1 MEEKFVIYGE
11 KPLMGE
17 VVIKGSKNAATP
29 ILAAALLTENPCFIS
44 NIPLIEDVF
53 RMIELIESLGVNV
66 EWLSKNKIKI
76 QAKELNVSQL
86 KNEIIC
92 QLRSSVLLLGP
103 LLARL
108 GKIEFPSPGGCVIGA
123 RPLETHLR
131 AFESLGVKIN
141 RKGEKYVFQSS
152 LPAGRQAAKPK
163 NKINDIVLKEF
174 SVTATENILMFASLS
189 PQKTIIRLA
198 AAEPHIQDLIH
209 FLQKLGVEIEG
220 SGTHRLVVRGKNHLS
235 GAEHHLVPD
244 YIEAGTFLIAIAATH
259 GKALVRGVI
268 LDHMDAMIF
277 KLREMGVRLKIYS
290 RKNGLSDILVLPRLK
305 LKATNIQ
312 TLPYPG
318 LPTDIQAP
326 FGVLATQAE
335 GTSLIHDPLYEGRLR
350 YVNELNKMGANCLIA
365 DAHRAFIVGPTP
377 LYGKEITSFDIRAG
391 ATLIIAGLMA
401 KGKTVINNIY
411 QVDRGYEE
419 IEKRLRKL
427 GANIKRVK
435 S

>member
-11 KPLMGE
+11 KPLNGE
-17 VVIKGSKNAATP
+17 ITIKGSKNAATP
-29 ILAAALLTENPCFIS
+29 ILAATLLTKNPCIIS
-44 NIPLIEDVF
+44 NLPLIEDVF
-53 RMIELIESLGVNV
+53 RMIELIESLGVSV
-66 EWLSKNKIKI
+66 KWLGKNKIKI
-76 QAKELNVSQL
+76 QAEKLNTARL
-86 KNEIIC
+86 NNEIIC
-92 QLRSSVLLLGP
+92 QLRSSVLFLGP

-108 GKIEFPSPGGCVIGA
+108 GKVEFPSPGGCVIGA
-123 RPLETHLR
+123 RSLETHFR
-131 AFESLGVKIN
+131 AFKSLGAKIS
-141 RKGEKYVFQSS
+141 RKGEKYIFISPVKF
-152 LPAGRQAAKPK
+152 K
-163 NKINDIVLKEF
+163 NKINDITLKEF
-174 SVTATENILMFASLS
+174 SVTTTENILMFASLL

-209 FLQKLGVEIEG
+209 FLQKLGVKIEG
-220 SGTHRLVVRGKNHLS
+220 SGTHCLIVEGKNQLD
-235 GAEHHLVPD
+235 GAEHYLVPD
-244 YIEAGTFLIAIAATH
+244 YIEAGTFLIAIAATR
-259 GKALVRGVI
+259 GKALIKGI
-268 LDHMDAMIF
+268 MLNHMDAIIY
-277 KLREMGVRLKIYS
+277 KLQEMGVRLKIFPQ
-290 RKNGLSDILVLPRLK
+290 KNNLSDILVLPSLK

-391 ATLIIAGLMA
+391 ATLIIAGLIA
-401 KGKTVINNIY
+401 KGKTIINNIY
-411 QVDRGYEE
+411 QVDRGYEK

>member
-1 MEEKFVIYGE
+1 MEEKFIIHGE
-11 KPLMGE
+11 KPLIGE
-17 VVIKGSKNAATP
+17 ITVKGSKNAATP
-29 ILAAALLTENPCFIS
+29 ILAATLLTKNPCIIS

-53 RMIELIESLGVNV
+53 RMIELIESLGVSV
-66 EWLSKNKIKI
+66 KWLTKNKVRI
-76 QAKELNVSQL
+76 QARELNISQL

-108 GKIEFPSPGGCVIGA
+108 ERIEFPSPGGCVIGA
-123 RPLETHLR
+123 RSLETHLK
-131 AFESLGVKIN
+131 AFESLGIKIN
-141 RKGEKYVFQSS
+141 RKGEKYIFS
-152 LPAGRQAAKPK
+152 LPSNTNK
-163 NKINDIVLKEF
+163 KINDIVLKEF
-174 SVTATENILMFASLS
+174 SVTATENILMFASLL

-198 AAEPHIQDLIH
+198 AAEPHVQDLIR
-209 FLQKLGVEIEG
+209 FLQKLGVKIEG
-220 SGTHRLVVRGKNHLS
+220 GGTHHLIVEGKSQLS
-235 GAEHHLVPD
+235 GAEHRLVPD

-259 GKALVRGVI
+259 GKALVRGVM
-268 LDHMDAMIF
+268 LDHMDAIIF
-277 KLREMGVRLKIYS
+277 KLREMGVRLKIHP
-290 RKNGLSDILVLPRLK
+290 RKDNLCDILVLPSLK

-326 FGVLATQAE
+326 FGVLATQAD

-401 KGKTVINNIY
+401 KGKTIINNIY
-411 QVDRGYEE
+411 QVDRGYEK

-427 GANIKRVK
+427 GANIRRTKN
-435 S
+435 

>member
-1 MEEKFVIYGE
+1 
-11 KPLMGE
+11 
-17 VVIKGSKNAATP
+17 
-29 ILAAALLTENPCFIS
+29 
-44 NIPLIEDVF
+44 
-53 RMIELIESLGVNV
+53 
-66 EWLSKNKIKI
+66 
-76 QAKELNVSQL
+76 
-86 KNEIIC
+86 
-92 QLRSSVLLLGP
+92 LGP

-108 GKIEFPSPGGCVIGA
+108 GKVEFPSPGGCVIGA
-123 RPLETHLR
+123 RSLETHFR
-131 AFESLGVKIN
+131 AFKSLGAKIS
-141 RKGEKYVFQSS
+141 RKGEKYIFISPVKF
-152 LPAGRQAAKPK
+152 K
-163 NKINDIVLKEF
+163 NKINDITLKEF
-174 SVTATENILMFASLS
+174 SVTTTENILMFASLL

-209 FLQKLGVEIEG
+209 FLQKLGVKIEG
-220 SGTHRLVVRGKNHLS
+220 SGTHCLIVEGKNQLD
-235 GAEHHLVPD
+235 GAEHYLVPD
-244 YIEAGTFLIAIAATH
+244 YIEAGTFLIAIAATR
-259 GKALVRGVI
+259 GKALIKGI
-268 LDHMDAMIF
+268 MLNHMDAIIY
-277 KLREMGVRLKIYS
+277 KLQEMGVRLKIFPQ
-290 RKNGLSDILVLPRLK
+290 KNNLSDILVLPSLK

-391 ATLIIAGLMA
+391 ATLIIAGLIA
-401 KGKTVINNIY
+401 KGKTIINNIY
-411 QVDRGYEE
+411 QVDRGYEK

>member
-1 MEEKFVIYGE
+1 MEEKFVIHGE

-17 VVIKGSKNAATP
+17 VIIKGSKNAATP
-29 ILAAALLTENPCFIS
+29 ILAAALLTKSPCLIS
-44 NIPLIEDVF
+44 NVPLIEDVF

-66 EWLSKNKIKI
+66 KWLSKNKIKI
-76 QAKELNVSQL
+76 QARELNPSRL

-108 GKIEFPSPGGCVIGA
+108 GKIEFPSPGGCIIGA

-141 RKGEKYVFQSS
+141 RRGEKYIFSFPTK
-152 LPAGRQAAKPK
+152 LK
-163 NKINDIVLKEF
+163 NKINDIILKEF
-174 SVTATENILMFASLS
+174 SVTATENILMFASLL

-198 AAEPHIQDLIH
+198 AAEPHIQDLIL
-209 FLQKLGVEIEG
+209 FLQKLGVKIEG
-220 SGTHRLVVRGKNHLS
+220 SGTHCLVVKGKNQLG

-244 YIEAGTFLIAIAATH
+244 YIEAGTFLIAIAATR
-259 GKALVRGVI
+259 GKALVKGVM
-268 LDHMDAMIF
+268 LDHMDAIIY

-290 RKNGLSDILVLPRLK
+290 RKDNLSDILVLPSLK
-305 LKATNIQ
+305 LKAVNIQ

-326 FGVLATQAE
+326 FGVLATQAD

-401 KGKTVINNIY
+401 KGKTIINNIY
-411 QVDRGYEE
+411 QVDRGYEK

-427 GANIKRVK
+427 GANIRRDCKT
-435 S
+435 